1 MMTSDFS
8 IETITPLELKNLL
21 MQDIPPLILDVRETE
36 ELKICALPS
45 FMHIP
50 LGSLPSEWDLLPQ
63 DRVIVTLCHHGHR
76 SLQAALF
83 LKSHGFS
90 QVLNLNGGI
99 HAWAEQ
105 VDPRMER
112 Y

>member
-8 IETITPLELKNLL
+8 IETITALNLKNLL
-21 MQDIPPLILDVRETE
+21 MQDIPPIILDVRETE

-45 FMHIP
+45 FVHIP
-50 LGSLPSEWDLLPQ
+50 LGRLPSELDLLPQ

-76 SLQAALF
+76 SFQAALF
-83 LKSHGFS
+83 LKSHGIN
-90 QVLNLNGGI
+90 QVLNLSGGI
-99 HAWAEQ
+99 HAWAEH
-105 VDPRMER
+105 VDPRMQR